1 MAIIWDSVEVLKA
14 NDEFQT
20 AIIEAITIFA
30 ALSVVLVL
38 IYLKSKY
45 PKMTKK
51 GFTELI
57 VGFFIFAGHFLFDL
71 LDTLVQKKINGVTV
85 QAYYT
90 FDTLDAV
97 LSFIG
102 LFMIAFA
109 FIRIA
114 NFGMELWEGKD
125 K

>member
-1 MAIIWDSVEVLKA
+1 MAIIWDSLEVLKA

-20 AIIEAITIFA
+20 AIIEGITIFA
-30 ALSVVLVL
+30 ALSVVFVL
-38 IYLKSKY
+38 FYLKSKY

-57 VGFFIFAGHFLFDL
+57 IGFLIFAGHFLFDL
-71 LDTLVQKKINGVTV
+71 LDTLVQKKVNGLTV

-90 FDTLDAV
+90 FDILDAV

-102 LFMIAFA
+102 LFIIVFA

-114 NFGMELWEGKD
+114 NYGMELWEGKE